1 MICMAKEFV
10 LIVAEG
16 CAGCKEAKERVKGD
30 KRFRVLDITENNE
43 AASIALKLG
52 INEVP
57 TVVEIDHDANKICVM
72 KDEKPRCA
80 IYLDSS

>member
-1 MICMAKEFV
+1 MAKEYV

-16 CAGCKEAKERVKGD
+16 CAGCEAAKERIKGD
-30 KRFRVLDITENNE
+30 TRFRVLDVTKNNE

-57 TVVEIDHDANKICVM
+57 TVVEIDRDANKMCVM
-72 KDEKPRCA
+72 KDEKPKCVT
-80 IYLDSS
+80 YES

>member
-1 MICMAKEFV
+1 MICMVKEYV

-16 CAGCKEAKERVKGD
+16 CAGCEEAKARLKGD
-30 KRFRVLDITENNE
+30 KRFRVLDITKNNE

-57 TVVEIDHDANKICVM
+57 TVVEIDREANKICFM
-72 KDEKPRCA
+72 KDLKPKCA
-80 IYLDSS
+80 TFRES